1 MTDLTDSDEDSDGI
15 WIEINP
21 KKSTVR
27 MAEEVAG
34 ALREIHGEMSHLYAL
49 AEMTE
54 STRED
59 TKKLWRAVLEEL
71 DKHGK

>member
-1 MTDLTDSDEDSDGI
+1 MTDEWAWTPI
-15 WIEINP
+15 
-21 KKSTVR
+21 KKETSVSVR
-27 MAEEVAG
+27 MAKPLADS
-34 ALREIHGEMSHLYAL
+34 LREIHGEMAHLYAL

-54 STRED
+54 STKED